1 MDQAETGKPTVE
13 APRIIVEPPGP
24 RAREIIERDHRV
36 LMQSFVRWYPL
47 VVKTGKGALVEDVD
61 GNIYIDFNSGLAV
74 LNVGHQ
80 HPRVVE
86 AIKRQAEKLLHYS
99 LTDFYYEE
107 IVELTEKLLEIA
119 PMGGGK
125 KVFYGNSGAEAIEA
139 SLKVARGHFR
149 GSRPYIVAFIGAFH
163 GRTFGAMSLT
173 SSKPVQRAGFS
184 PLLPNVVHVPYPYP
198 YRCPFRAEEPEECGD
213 AVIGF
218 LEDWVFGKYVP
229 PEETAAIVFEP
240 IQGEGGYVVPPDN
253 FFPKLRRLADKYG
266 ILLIDDEVQAGM
278 GRTGRWF
285 AIQHWGVEPD
295 LVAVAKGIASGLPLG
310 AVIGRS
316 EVMDLPGGSH
326 ASTFGG
332 NPVAAAAASAVID
345 VIREEGLLDNAARVG
360 EHLMKRFRELQEEVE
375 LVGDVRGKGLM
386 IGVELVRDRETKEP
400 ARKEVASI
408 LERCFKRGVLVI
420 SAGLSTIRLAPPLN
434 IPLELADRA
443 ADIIIE
449 EIRRVDRELR

>member
-1 MDQAETGKPTVE
+1 MDRVETGKSTVE

-24 RAREIIERDHRV
+24 KAREIIERDSRV

-47 VVKTGKGALVEDVD
+47 VVKTGRGALVEDVD

-119 PMGGGK
+119 PMSGGK
-125 KVFYGNSGAEAIEA
+125 KVFYGNSGAEAVEA

-149 GSRPYIVAFIGAFH
+149 GSRPYIIAFIGAFH

-198 YRCPFRAEEPEECGD
+198 YRCPFGAEEPEECGD

-266 ILLIDDEVQAGM
+266 ILLVDDEVQAGM
-278 GRTGRWF
+278 GRTGKWF

-332 NPVAAAAASAVID
+332 NPVSAAAASAVID
-345 VIREEGLLDNAARVG
+345 VIREEGLLENAARVG
-360 EHLMKRFRELQEEVE
+360 EHLVKRFMELQEEVE
-375 LVGDVRGKGLM
+375 IVGDVRGKGLM

-400 ARKEVASI
+400 ARKEVANI

-420 SAGLSTIRLAPPLN
+420 GAGLSTIRLAPPLS

-449 EIRRVDRELR
+449 EIRRAERELR